1 MIKKNFKSSTKK
13 YSVENKLNERVDYLH
28 IAQELVKAYN
38 LKSKV
43 RFTSGNTLAE
53 YVPETDTILLRRSYP
68 NMKEFIITI
77 LHEIKHA
84 LDSKQLG
91 RRKFIKKYAQ
101 AGTMAQYK
109 GLDPHDDNKWEERA
123 ERWARNEFKRIKNK
137 LNFK

>member
-1 MIKKNFKSSTKK
+1 MRKKNFKSSTKK

-28 IAQELVKAYN
+28 IATELVKSYG

-43 RFTSGNTLAE
+43 RFSKGRDFGD
-53 YVPETDTILLRRSYP
+53 YIPETDTIKIRSSYP
-68 NMKEFIITI
+68 NMKEFIITV

-84 LDSKQLG
+84 LDAKQIG
-91 RRKFIKKYAQ
+91 VRKFIKKYTQ

-123 ERWARNEFKRIKNK
+123 ERWAIGQFKKIKNK